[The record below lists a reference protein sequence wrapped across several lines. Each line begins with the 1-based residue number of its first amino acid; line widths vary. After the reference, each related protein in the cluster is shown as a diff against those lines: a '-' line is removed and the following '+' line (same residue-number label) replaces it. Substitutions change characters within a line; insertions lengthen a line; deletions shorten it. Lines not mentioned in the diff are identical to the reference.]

1 MVGFVLVG
9 AIEDA
14 MFQRY
19 NIATQKES
27 HHNSLSLPASVLA
40 IFLCVLFGANA
51 VAIKYTLTGLGTFTA
66 AAVRFSV
73 AVVAIF
79 LWAHFTHQSIRVRK
93 GQAHQLLII
102 SILFVAQIGLFY
114 VGLSK
119 TYASRGVLIINLVPF
134 LVLLL
139 SHFFTRTDRI
149 TPGKLLGIL
158 MGFSGLLFLFLQKR
172 HISDELKIGDLFIF
186 CATLL
191 WACSG
196 VYTKKINQNYNPFQI
211 TFYPIL
217 FAVPFLYACAFVF
230 DKHMMTAPSGSVMLA
245 VLYQGLITGSLG
257 FVTWNACIRLFSSCR
272 WLASY

>member
-1 MVGFVLVG
+1 
-9 AIEDA
+9 
-14 MFQRY
+14 
-19 NIATQKES
+19 
-27 HHNSLSLPASVLA
+27 
-40 IFLCVLFGANA
+40 
-51 VAIKYTLTGLGTFTA
+51 
-66 AAVRFSV
+66 
-73 AVVAIF
+73 
-79 LWAHFTHQSIRVRK
+79 
-93 GQAHQLLII
+93 
-102 SILFVAQIGLFY
+102 
-114 VGLSK
+114 
-119 TYASRGVLIINLVPF
+119 
-134 LVLLL
+134 
-139 SHFFTRTDRI
+139 
-149 TPGKLLGIL
+149 

-257 FVTWNACIRLFSSCR
+257 FVTWNALLQRYGAVCLHTFIFIMPVVGVLLSGLVLKEPITGNVLMALTLIGSGIFVSQFKKKAYTTSGPGRK
-272 WLASY
+272 